1 MNTAFTQLTR
11 HLPFGRLAQK
21 SATQQ
26 RATASVLHIEEHGT
40 PGMND
45 KGWLFEQNGYTA
57 QLCCTPESLEIAYRL
72 RYKAYRHNHAIP
84 MSPDGLAKD
93 IFDEQHNTRTHLI
106 WYEGKPVASVR
117 SSIWSSRYGY
127 LPTESTTV
135 FRKEVK
141 RYLGMKDN
149 FIESAHFVTAPELAG
164 RESYNAQIMLYRV
177 QDLSSRFDNCE
188 MIITAVQERH
198 VSFYKRVL
206 GFRQISLSK
215 TLDWIDY
222 DLVLMRAPMEESR
235 ELAARRGMPVCTEAD
250 CARYTEICNTLLFSV
265 PKD

>member
-21 SATQQ
+21 GTRQQ
-26 RATASVLHIEEHGT
+26 RASASVFHIAEHST
-40 PGMND
+40 PDMND
-45 KGWLFEQNGYTA
+45 KGWLFELNGYTA
-57 QLCCTPESLEIAYRL
+57 QLCCTAESRKLAYQL
-72 RYKAYRHNHAIP
+72 RYKAYRNNHAIP
-84 MSPDGLAKD
+84 MSPDGLTKD
-93 IFDEQHNTRTHLI
+93 IFDEQHNSRTHLI
-106 WYEGKPVASVR
+106 WYKGKPVASVR

-149 FIESAHFVTAPELAG
+149 IIESAHFVTEPDLDG

-177 QDLSSRFDNCE
+177 QDLSSRFDDCP

-206 GFRQISLSK
+206 GFRQISLPKS
-215 TLDWIDY
+215 LDWIDY

-235 ELAARRGMPVCTEAD
+235 ELAAKRGMPVCTEEE
-250 CARYTEICNTLLFSV
+250 CTRYKEICNTQLFSV